1 MEGVVLKVMEVGMDT
16 LRWLRKNGEI
26 IGCEENGIEYTV
38 YAIIENKDQRLHQL
52 YHKELEKGG
61 QNGRDTKVM
70 GSSTGKPERDT

>member
-1 MEGVVLKVMEVGMDT
+1 MDT
-16 LRWLRKNGEI
+16 LRWLRKNGKI

-38 YAIIENKDQRLHQL
+38 YAIVENKDQRLHQL
-52 YHKELEKGG
+52 YHEQLKED